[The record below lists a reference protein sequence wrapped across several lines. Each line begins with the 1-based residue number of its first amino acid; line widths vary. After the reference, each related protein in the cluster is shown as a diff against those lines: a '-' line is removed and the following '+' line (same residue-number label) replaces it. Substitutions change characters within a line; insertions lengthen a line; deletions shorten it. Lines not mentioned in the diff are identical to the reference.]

1 MQQIVVEWVH
11 HKPKGAVKMKL
22 EMDKII
28 FESRS
33 EIDEV
38 QNGVDVFLK
47 EHPKAEGAD
56 TLKQLSKLLDA
67 MYMSW

>member
-1 MQQIVVEWVH
+1 
-11 HKPKGAVKMKL
+11 MKL

-28 FESRS
+28 FESRL

-38 QNGVDVFLK
+38 ENAIDKFLE

-56 TLKQLSKLLDA
+56 TLKNLSKLLDK